1 MFSPCFPNNFPNIKT
16 YMGYSFFNNIGK
28 IGNTFCTPYKG
39 RHTYMYPSVCL
50 SLSLYVC
57 IKKSPNFPNMPQKP
71 IWDIAFY
78 VGKTHWERRF

>member
-16 YMGYSFFNNIGK
+16 YMGYSFFDDIGK
-28 IGNTFCTPYKG
+28 IGNTFALLIRGDTHTCTPQCVCLYP
-39 RHTYMYPSVCL
+39 YMYVS
-50 SLSLYVC
+50 
-57 IKKSPNFPNMPQKP
+57 KKSPNFPNMPQKP

>member
-39 RHTYMYPSVCL
+39 RHTYIYPLSVCVSIPIRMYPKKVPIFPTCPKN
-50 SLSLYVC
+50 LY
-57 IKKSPNFPNMPQKP
+57 P
-71 IWDIAFY
+71 I
-78 VGKTHWERRF
+78 